1 MSRAIAAGAM
11 VGAAVCGGSAF
22 LAPTQGA
29 PQVSAAVAGVAAPR
43 AAAAAPGAGW
53 SAAAMGAVGAV
64 GAAAAAKG
72 RKQVKVEAGV
82 SSTSETSMP
91 IGKGGFIGASA
102 EGLTVLSMCP
112 KTGRAQ
118 AQKVC
123 AGVAMALESRLCA
136 CLFWRS
142 VGGALGR
149 RSRHSGGATCLTLLV

>member
-1 MSRAIAAGAM
+1 MFYYYYYCYYILRPRRCSLGRSCSLGSAACSAFPAAG
-11 VGAAVCGGSAF
+11 
-22 LAPTQGA
+22 
-29 PQVSAAVAGVAAPR
+29 
-43 AAAAAPGAGW
+43 
-53 SAAAMGAVGAV
+53 
-64 GAAAAAKG
+64 G
-72 RKQVKVEAGV
+72 RSKRQR
-82 SSTSETSMP
+82 S